1 MTRLLTAEVIVPRP
15 VDEVFPFFADA
26 ANLERLTPA
35 FLNFHILTPLQIDM
49 RRGTIIEYR
58 IRLHAFPI
66 RWRTR
71 IAAWEPPFR
80 FVDEQI
86 RGPYRLWRHEHTFH
100 ATEGGT
106 LCRDRVEYSHWGG
119 SLAERLVVRPNLDRI
134 FEFRRRAILH
144 VFDPHRSGAAPG
156 SPSVGAARRS
166 LGAA

>member
-15 VDEVFPFFADA
+15 VGEVFPFFADA

-35 FLNFHILTPLQIDM
+35 FLNFHILTPLPIDM
-49 RRGTIIEYR
+49 RRGTIIEY
-58 IRLHAFPI
+58 
-66 RWRTR
+66 R